1 MSNEILMFLGC
12 ATAGYVWLCAIVAP
26 LVTAVRSALRERAMR
41 AVVALGLA
49 LAAALLWTIVPLAL
63 VFLLM
68 MLQPAFGSALLQTRA
83 AGPGVLAGVCGW
95 LLRLAF
101 ERRIPRLGAT
111 FEAASAL
118 AIVAAVDDSPRTLR
132 SVESLYRALAID
144 GRQRFLTLSA
154 GASLQPTVGRPQLA
168 RSRGV
173 RSSGSRSGSSQQ
185 L

>member
-12 ATAGYVWLCAIVAP
+12 AAAGYAWLCAIVAP
-26 LVTAVRSALRERAMR
+26 LVTAVRSALRERTLR

-68 MLQPAFGSALLQTRA
+68 MLQPAFGAALLQTRA
-83 AGPGVLAGVCGW
+83 AGPGVVAGLSGW
-95 LLRLAF
+95 LLRFAF

-132 SVESLYRALAID
+132 QVESIYRALAID
-144 GRQRFLTLSA
+144 GGQRVLTLS
-154 GASLQPTVGRPQLA
+154 GASLQSTVGRPQLA

-173 RSSGSRSGSSQQ
+173 GSSGSQSGSQQ
-185 L
+185 